1 MANVIIIRYD
11 NPRDLGTDV
20 ANRRG
25 KYLVYGVDSE
35 EVGPV
40 SQDAVGKLIEN
51 VSDTRDRQLPQRG
64 DQPKFA
70 VDVGTGLYVNKGYSC
85 TSDGVK
91 GRILELMPLEGV
103 QFIHRDWNIVKSCRP
118 RDVSRQ
124 AAKLSSWA
132 MSCIQMDLRHH
143 IGRVSGTT
151 TLDGRGG
158 ILLHDVIRCDE
169 GGWVSIDDLVRMEVL
184 WTARSRDITESAN
197 VRDRDQRMRLYNER
211 LQLIINGKLLNAR
224 KQGGKIRL
232 QFLGVRLKEPPAGP
246 YNLGAAGSNMM
257 VSRQDQSTELQRD
270 HNTRHEQQWLGQCDG
285 WIRPWAVRALS
296 GHAVHYD
303 PAKNLMELDPHKFA
317 ICPPLSLVNQI
328 GGAFHATS
336 CRNLFSI
343 VERGILPGTS
353 IQDDQYARL
362 QGRITDRGN
371 IIVNRPVPFNLVK
384 EVGPKRPCA
393 NQLGYSRQ
401 SFNPQTYIDRGQGP
415 KEMHFSC
422 LGLLNELIPKVTG
435 YTMYSLIRPAPSR
448 PTAYLYIDPV
458 GVVLIMSL
466 RETSA
471 DTLAFLVD
479 HDVQVPAKFV
489 DKITK
494 RKIDAET
501 NPQHHTK
508 RVALKHLDHADYM
521 GEGQQSLQKNALA
534 LLAQS
539 IPSLLH
545 QREHHQPDATPG
557 NQPLAT

>member
-1 MANVIIIRYD
+1 MGGKPIGDRELTFCVACGSSRHTLRECQSEFTPLLRSLQHMWQAIQNYPRPYPVGHAREGAADVPMRSAEDGVPMETEIGSAASSTTRRPKAKARPRQPTVMANVIIIRYD

-224 KQGGKIRL
+224 NK
-232 QFLGVRLKEPPAGP
+232 
-246 YNLGAAGSNMM
+246 
-257 VSRQDQSTELQRD
+257 
-270 HNTRHEQQWLGQCDG
+270 
-285 WIRPWAVRALS
+285 
-296 GHAVHYD
+296 
-303 PAKNLMELDPHKFA
+303 
-317 ICPPLSLVNQI
+317 
-328 GGAFHATS
+328 
-336 CRNLFSI
+336 
-343 VERGILPGTS
+343 VER
-353 IQDDQYARL
+353 
-362 QGRITDRGN
+362 
-371 IIVNRPVPFNLVK
+371 
-384 EVGPKRPCA
+384 
-393 NQLGYSRQ
+393 
-401 SFNPQTYIDRGQGP
+401 
-415 KEMHFSC
+415 
-422 LGLLNELIPKVTG
+422 
-435 YTMYSLIRPAPSR
+435 
-448 PTAYLYIDPV
+448 
-458 GVVLIMSL
+458 
-466 RETSA
+466 
-471 DTLAFLVD
+471 
-479 HDVQVPAKFV
+479 FV
-489 DKITK
+489 SNSS
-494 RKIDAET
+494 ES
-501 NPQHHTK
+501 
-508 RVALKHLDHADYM
+508 
-521 GEGQQSLQKNALA
+521 G
-534 LLAQS
+534 
-539 IPSLLH
+539 
-545 QREHHQPDATPG
+545 
-557 NQPLAT
+557 

>member
-1 MANVIIIRYD
+1 MPMRSAEDGVPMETEIGSAASSTARRPKAKARPRQPTVMANVIIIRYD

-51 VSDTRDRQLPQRG
+51 VSDTRDRQLPRRG

-70 VDVGTGLYVNKGYSC
+70 VDVGTGLHVNKGYSC

-91 GRILELMPLEGV
+91 GRILKLMPLEGV

-132 MSCIQMDLRHH
+132 MSCIQMDFRHH

-211 LQLIINGKLLNAR
+211 LQLIINGNLLNAR

-285 WIRPWAVRALS
+285 WIRPWAVE
-296 GHAVHYD
+296 
-303 PAKNLMELDPHKFA
+303 P
-317 ICPPLSLVNQI
+317 
-328 GGAFHATS
+328 
-336 CRNLFSI
+336 
-343 VERGILPGTS
+343 
-353 IQDDQYARL
+353 
-362 QGRITDRGN
+362 
-371 IIVNRPVPFNLVK
+371 
-384 EVGPKRPCA
+384 
-393 NQLGYSRQ
+393 
-401 SFNPQTYIDRGQGP
+401 
-415 KEMHFSC
+415 
-422 LGLLNELIPKVTG
+422 
-435 YTMYSLIRPAPSR
+435 
-448 PTAYLYIDPV
+448 
-458 GVVLIMSL
+458 
-466 RETSA
+466 
-471 DTLAFLVD
+471 
-479 HDVQVPAKFV
+479 
-489 DKITK
+489 
-494 RKIDAET
+494 
-501 NPQHHTK
+501 
-508 RVALKHLDHADYM
+508 
-521 GEGQQSLQKNALA
+521 
-534 LLAQS
+534 
-539 IPSLLH
+539 
-545 QREHHQPDATPG
+545 
-557 NQPLAT
+557 